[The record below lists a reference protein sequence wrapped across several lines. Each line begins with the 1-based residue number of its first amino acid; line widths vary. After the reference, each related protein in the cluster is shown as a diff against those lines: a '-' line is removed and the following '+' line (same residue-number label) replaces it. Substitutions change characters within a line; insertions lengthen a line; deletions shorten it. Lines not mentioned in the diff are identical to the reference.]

1 MYVCISFDKSDI
13 FLNNFL
19 KRIKMIKI
27 NGEEFLTVHEYA
39 KDKNV
44 TIQTVYNWIKDKQ
57 VETRKLMNMTLI
69 KL

>member
-1 MYVCISFDKSDI
+1 
-13 FLNNFL
+13 
-19 KRIKMIKI
+19 MIKI